1 MLAIDTNILVRLI
14 VTDDARQ
21 ARAARALLDSEDV
34 LVSSTVLLES
44 EWVLRRGFGLDK
56 LEVLRVLTDICG
68 LPHVNV
74 AEPDKVAAALGLA
87 AAGMDFADALHL
99 AGATECE
106 AFVTFD
112 RKMAKSASGSERPD
126 VRLL

>member
-34 LVSSTVLLES
+34 LVSTTVLLES
-44 EWVLRRGFGLDK
+44 EWVLRRGFGLEK

-68 LPHVNV
+68 LPRVNL
-74 AEPDKVAAALGLA
+74 AEPDKVAAAFALA
-87 AAGMDFADALHL
+87 KAGMEFADALHL
-99 AGATECE
+99 AGASECK

-112 RKMAKSASGSERPD
+112 RKMAKSAAGSEKPEI
-126 VRLL
+126 RLL